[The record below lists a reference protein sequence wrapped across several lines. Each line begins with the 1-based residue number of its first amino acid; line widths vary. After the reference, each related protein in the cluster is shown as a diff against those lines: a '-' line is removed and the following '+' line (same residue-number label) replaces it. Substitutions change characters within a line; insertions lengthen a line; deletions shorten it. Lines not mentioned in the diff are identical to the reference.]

1 MRTLTLDNPISPRTP
16 QIPKDHSAQSLS
28 PNQNSN
34 KQQYRAPEDKFITA
48 KSENEDYNT
57 PLNELASNE
66 D

>member
-1 MRTLTLDNPISPRTP
+1 MDNPISPRTP
-16 QIPKDHSAQSLS
+16 RIPKDHSVQSLS
-28 PNQNSN
+28 SNQNAN
-34 KQQYRAPEDKFITA
+34 QQQHGAREDKFITA